1 MNEQSQKFENFLIKV
16 IQDLA
21 ELKTD
26 NSYQRTAIQEV
37 KDQLKEVVTI
47 EMYNVLRQIVEAQFT
62 NQQKINDKNDKS
74 IKNLE
79 NRVGVLEDS
88 ENQKDAVKKSW
99 LSVLKFGIINVTQ
112 IISVLTICLLA
123 LESVVRHFQWPH

>member
-37 KDQLKEVVTI
+37 KISLRKLLLLKCT
-47 EMYNVLRQIVEAQFT
+47 MCCG
-62 NQQKINDKNDKS
+62 KS
-74 IKNLE
+74 
-79 NRVGVLEDS
+79 
-88 ENQKDAVKKSW
+88 
-99 LSVLKFGIINVTQ
+99 
-112 IISVLTICLLA
+112 
-123 LESVVRHFQWPH
+123 

>member
-1 MNEQSQKFENFLIKV
+1 
-16 IQDLA
+16 
-21 ELKTD
+21 
-26 NSYQRTAIQEV
+26 
-37 KDQLKEVVTI
+37 
-47 EMYNVLRQIVEAQFT
+47 MYNVLRQIVEAQFT